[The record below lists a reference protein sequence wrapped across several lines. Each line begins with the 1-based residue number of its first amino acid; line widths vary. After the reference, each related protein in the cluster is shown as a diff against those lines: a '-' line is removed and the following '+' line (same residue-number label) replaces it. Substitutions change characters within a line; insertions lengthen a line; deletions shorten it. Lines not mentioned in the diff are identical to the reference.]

1 MSVGQILGGKG
12 RGIVTLDPS
21 VSVEEAARVMA
32 EKRIGAIVLLG
43 DDGRVAGIISERDIV
58 RTLAKAGISCLTQAV
73 KDVMTLRVTTCTM
86 KTTVDEAMQIMT
98 NGRFR
103 HLPVCEGDELIGII
117 SIGDVVKQK
126 IEDAEREAR
135 EMRDYIA
142 AG

>member
-1 MSVGQILGGKG
+1 MSVGQILGGKQ
-12 RGIVTLDPS
+12 RGVVTLDPG
-21 VSVEEAARVMA
+21 VSVEEAARVMS

-43 DDGRVAGIISERDIV
+43 EGGRVDGIISERDIV
-58 RTLAKAGISCLTQAV
+58 RTLAKVGISCLTQAV

-103 HLPVCEGDELIGII
+103 HLPVCDGDELIGII